1 MSLLEQLRSGLAGL
15 RQRLSHDDRPAP
27 GSAPSEGAIVHEIL
41 DPGFLKAR
49 LERVR
54 RDGAGLISDEQYA
67 RMFSDLEEGEASPV
81 SGADPSEGSQAY
93 LPRSPGVSVLQ
104 STLNDCIVSR
114 ADELLKELPF
124 GHRSY
129 AEFGLEDGDDMFR
142 QFGPC
147 DIHWVESVLSKGLTV
162 LEGDAKFVD
171 DRAPQVQFADDARFV
186 VVGDWGTG
194 LPGARAVGDQMA
206 QHVRTGRKE
215 GQEVHVLHLGDV
227 YYSGWKEEYE
237 SRFMPYWPVR
247 SADERVPSWA
257 LNGNHDM
264 YSGGHGYFGYLLR
277 DPRFAGQM
285 GSSYFCLQNSHW
297 QLLGLDTAFV
307 NADLAGNQAAWV
319 AEKLRESDRK
329 TMLLTHHQPFSAYN
343 PKLKPPFLKRLQ
355 PAFAVRPLDAWLWG
369 HEHRCYV
376 YDDYYAPYLKFG
388 SCIGHGGVPV
398 LLDATTP
405 PKVRWRAEGY
415 EAHGS
420 DKWQRFGFAVLDFH
434 GAEIEIRYYDQTGGK
449 PVFETTTS

>member
-1 MSLLEQLRSGLAGL
+1 MSARERFEGALAAIRSYLS
-15 RQRLSHDDRPAP
+15 QRRHPVP
-27 GSAPSEGAIVHEIL
+27 GSDPAEGAIVHEIL

-49 LERVR
+49 LEKVR
-54 RDGAGLISDEQYA
+54 REGDGLLSDERYA
-67 RMFSDLEEGEASPV
+67 KMFSDLEQAEASPV
-81 SGADPSEGSQAY
+81 SGADPSQGSQAY
-93 LPRSPGVSVLQ
+93 LPRSPAISILQ
-104 STLNDCIVSR
+104 STLNDCVLSR
-114 ADELLKELPF
+114 ADELLKRLPF

-129 AEFGLEDGDDMFR
+129 AEFGLADGDDMFR

-147 DIHWVESVLSKGLTV
+147 DARWVESVLSKGLTL
-162 LEGDAKFVD
+162 LEGDVKFID
-171 DRAPQVQFADDARFV
+171 GRAPQVTFADNARFV

-194 LPGARAVGDQMA
+194 LPGARAVGRQMA
-206 QHVRTGRKE
+206 GHVRAGRKQ
-215 GQEVHVLHLGDV
+215 GREVHLLHLGDV

-247 SADERVPSWA
+247 SAAEGVPSWA

-277 DPRFAGQM
+277 DPRFAAQN

-307 NADLAGNQAAWV
+307 NADLVGNQAEWV
-319 AEKLRESDRK
+319 TEKLRESDRK
-329 TMLLTHHQPFSAYN
+329 TMLLTHHQPFSAYD
-343 PKLKPPFLKRLQ
+343 PELKPPLLERLQ
-355 PAFAVRPLDAWLWG
+355 PAFAVRKLDAWLWG

-376 YDDYYAPYLKFG
+376 YDDNYAPYLKFG

-398 LLDATTP
+398 LLDDHTP

-415 EAHGS
+415 EPHG
-420 DKWQRFGFAVLDFH
+420 DYKWQHFGFAVLDFH

-449 PVFETTTS
+449 PVFET